1 MTISSQDSD
10 SKDGMPER
18 TDSHVSRAELAL
30 AVARFQLK
38 LLLDGVR
45 DILLS
50 PVSII
55 AALIGILSTDPTP
68 DRAFRRVMVWGRKSE
83 DWINLFG
90 YRKGAQSDQLLQP
103 LEQRVLDEVQG
114 DGLVG
119 RASRGLDSALN
130 KRAARSDKPP
140 PEENQSEPR

>member
-1 MTISSQDSD
+1 MSEDAENQEHTPSD
-10 SKDGMPER
+10 APADAAQV
-18 TDSHVSRAELAL
+18 TRAELAL

-38 LLLDGVR
+38 LLMDGMR

-50 PVSII
+50 PISIV
-55 AALIGILSTDPTP
+55 AGLIGILSTDPHP

-90 YRKGAQSDQLLQP
+90 YRKGAQSDELLQP
-103 LEQRVLDEVQG
+103 FEQRVLDEVRG

-119 RASRGLDSALN
+119 RASRGLDNALN
-130 KRAARSDKPP
+130 KRAKSPGESQHSDTDA
-140 PEENQSEPR
+140 

>member
-1 MTISSQDSD
+1 
-10 SKDGMPER
+10 MPNQPQEPR
-18 TDSHVSRAELAL
+18 DPNAEAPAQEDAQITRAELAL
-30 AVARFQLK
+30 AVARFQIK
-38 LLLDGVR
+38 LLLDGAR

-50 PVSII
+50 PVSI
-55 AALIGILSTDPTP
+55 AAGLIGILSNDPKP

-90 YRKGAQSDQLLQP
+90 YRKGAQSDELLQP
-103 LEQRVLDEVQG
+103 FEQRVLDEVRG

-130 KRAARSDKPP
+130 KRPGQPDKPGKN
-140 PEENQSEPR
+140 EAEN